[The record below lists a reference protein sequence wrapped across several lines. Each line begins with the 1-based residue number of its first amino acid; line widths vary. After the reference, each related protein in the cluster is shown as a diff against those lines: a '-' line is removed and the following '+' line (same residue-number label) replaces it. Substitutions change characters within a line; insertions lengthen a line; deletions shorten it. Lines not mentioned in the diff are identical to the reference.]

1 MDRPSR
7 CEEAPPNTTFHATKG
22 RRFGAGLCP
31 FHSPLLRA
39 SRLFSFP
46 PLINM
51 LKFGGSPCLLSGR
64 RAKRGR
70 RRPAKSSR
78 QAHDRQIGGGPDP
91 GENPKSRGRPP
102 AGTRSKLE
110 ATPPPRRGERRE
122 PSAREKPLGRDAKP
136 TLSQTWAVDEPVPAM
151 CVQSVDD
158 HMSCSSHSDAQF
170 AAFFI
175 DPRAK

>member
-64 RAKRGR
+64 KAKGGQRPEKGPPGARPTR
-70 RRPAKSSR
+70 RR
-78 QAHDRQIGGGPDP
+78 GTGP
-91 GENPKSRGRPP
+91 GRESQESWPP
-102 AGTRSKLE
+102 TSWTRSKLE
-110 ATPPPRRGERRE
+110 ATPPREERRG
-122 PSAREKPLGRDAKP
+122 PSAREKSLGRDAKP

>member
-64 RAKRGR
+64 KAKGGR
-70 RRPAKSSR
+70 QPEAGR
-78 QAHDRQIGGGPDP
+78 QAHDQHFGGRPDP

-102 AGTRSKLE
+102 AGRARNLRPRHSGRE
-110 ATPPPRRGERRE
+110 ARAQCPRN
-122 PSAREKPLGRDAKP
+122 LGRDAKP

>member
-7 CEEAPPNTTFHATKG
+7 REETPPNTTFRATEG

-64 RAKRGR
+64 RAKGVPEALGVPPGARPTVGGR
-70 RRPAKSSR
+70 
-78 QAHDRQIGGGPDP
+78 PDP

-102 AGTRSKLE
+102 AGHARNLR
-110 ATPPPRRGERRE
+110 PRQPRRGSGESPVPERR
-122 PSAREKPLGRDAKP
+122 PLGRDAKP